1 MDISTAARKED
12 MDGTSG
18 RQKVS
23 IAENKMLLLNF
34 IERKHKEIT
43 TW

>member
-23 IAENKMLLLNF
+23 ITENKNVKF
-34 IERKHKEIT
+34 KFE
-43 TW
+43 